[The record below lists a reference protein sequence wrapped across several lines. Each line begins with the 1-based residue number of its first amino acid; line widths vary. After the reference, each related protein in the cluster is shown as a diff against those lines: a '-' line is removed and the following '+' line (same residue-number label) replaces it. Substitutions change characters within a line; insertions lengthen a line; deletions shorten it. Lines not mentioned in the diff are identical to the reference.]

1 MEDLGTF
8 VDKYGTKQKGAS
20 MNIGLFIKDFA
31 VGKKFSKNGVPVKS
45 GAEFHGENHALQ
57 LIKRGHHVTIM
68 AKKRYWFTKARENIN
83 GIDLVRLHAPFRW
96 LEIILRLLTTHRHL
110 DAFYILGVS
119 KFSVWAIVL
128 AHLLRKPVTMSLT
141 ISEEVFYK
149 DKGWR
154 NKIFASCDHY
164 IAISNEICEKLV
176 EKSGVERKKITV
188 LGQGIDT
195 AKYSV
200 ISKEEKIKLRRNS
213 DISESA
219 LVVLFCARIVMRKG
233 VDTVQK
239 VWRKIYDKFPT
250 AKLVLVGGG
259 ENNIIEEFK
268 KLSVE
273 LNNSIIIVGEVDNPC
288 MYYQMADIYF
298 LPSRCE
304 GLPTTL
310 MEAMSCGLPS
320 IVSDIGGCNDL
331 VSDDINGY
339 VVDSEDVQGF
349 YEKMCILLNEGSV
362 RKRMRCEAIKF
373 SHEKCD
379 YKQVIGR
386 LEYILA
392 NAKYI
397 TGNKEI

>member
-1 MEDLGTF
+1 
-8 VDKYGTKQKGAS
+8 
-20 MNIGLFIKDFA
+20 MNIAIFIKDFA
-31 VGKKFSKNGVPVKS
+31 VGKKFSKNGLPTKS

-57 LIKRGHHVTIM
+57 LIKRGHNVTIM

-96 LEIILRLLTTHRHL
+96 LEIIIRLLTTHRKI
-110 DAFYILGVS
+110 DAFYILGAS

-141 ISEEVFYK
+141 ISEEVFDK

-164 IAISNEICEKLV
+164 IAISNEICENLV
-176 EKSGVERKKITV
+176 KKSGVERKKITV

-200 ISKEEKIKLRRNS
+200 ISKEEKIKLRRNC
-213 DISESA
+213 DIPESA
-219 LVVLFCARIVMRKG
+219 VVVLFCARIVMRKG
-233 VDTVQK
+233 IDTVQK

-259 ENNIIEEFK
+259 ENNIIEELK

-273 LNNSIIIVGEVDNPC
+273 LNNSIIIAGEVDNPC
-288 MYYQMADIYF
+288 MYYQLADIYF

-320 IVSDIGGCNDL
+320 IVSDIGGCSDL
-331 VSDDINGY
+331 VTQNVNGYRVDAEDVEGFYNKMSILISDDKKREEMGRAA
-339 VVDSEDVQGF
+339 VDF
-349 YEKMCILLNEGSV
+349 CRNN
-362 RKRMRCEAIKF
+362 
-373 SHEKCD
+373 CD
-379 YKQVIGR
+379 YDKVIGN
-386 LEYILA
+386 LEYVIV
-392 NAKYI
+392 NARNI
-397 TGNKEI
+397 